1 LISLGA
7 DREEGGEG
15 TNADISLDNLWVYRV

>member
-15 TNADISLDNLWVYRV
+15 TNADISLDNL